1 MCTHCMVHPQVVD
14 VEEDSKMEDV
24 FDESTLVP
32 SANSSLTAAG
42 GGVSQTGATTAEGA
56 KVKKTIVRKR
66 YKWTD
71 EIRCVAFFRM
81 SSSGGGRRQR
91 GEIHVYLL
99 YIHYSIILSRKLLC
113 EVVRIKV
120 ESEESMNRINRVN
133 GEDVV
138 NVSLA
143 IM

>member
-91 GEIHVYLL
+91 EREVRYMFTF
-99 YIHYSIILSRKLLC
+99 SISTTPLFYPGSC
-113 EVVRIKV
+113 CVR
-120 ESEESMNRINRVN
+120 
-133 GEDVV
+133 
-138 NVSLA
+138 
-143 IM
+143 